1 MGFIKTLENI
11 YLSVPNFIICLYQ
24 VLYLHKILNDEK
36 PSNHLEK
43 IYFPMAI
50 ISIIIC
56 CIMIITLTYIIISDD
71 SLSKIESIPLTI
83 LGSITLIL
91 TLYNLIMTKNK
102 KKPIHSA
109 IIINLV
115 ILYLILVCLGFIII
129 YNIIKLFN

>member
-11 YLSVPNFIICLYQ
+11 YLSVPTFIICLYQ

-109 IIINLV
+109 IITNLV

>member
-11 YLSVPNFIICLYQ
+11 YLSVPTFIICLYQ

-102 KKPIHSA
+102 KKTYTQCNNNKSSYP
-109 IIINLV
+109 
-115 ILYLILVCLGFIII
+115 
-129 YNIIKLFN
+129 LFNISMFRVYYYL

>member
-1 MGFIKTLENI
+1 MRFNNSFENI
-11 YLSVPNFIICLYQ
+11 YLSIPFFIICIYQ

-43 IYFPMAI
+43 VYFPMAT

-56 CIMIITLTYIIISDD
+56 CIMIITLTYIIISNN

-83 LGSITLIL
+83 LVSIIL
-91 TLYNLIMTKNK
+91 TITLYNLIMIKNK
-102 KKPIHSA
+102 KKPMYRIV
-109 IIINLV
+109 ITNLV